1 MNNRIGSEKEYIITM
16 NKLFAQMLQCLEEF
30 KYDKNHFDE
39 LTDFKSEEILMSNR
53 LIKNE
58 VVDMADIVE

>member
-1 MNNRIGSEKEYIITM
+1 
-16 NKLFAQMLQCLEEF
+16 MLQCLEEF
-30 KYDKNHFDE
+30 KYDKNYFDE
-39 LTDFKSEEILMSNR
+39 LNDAKSEEILMSNR

>member
-1 MNNRIGSEKEYIITM
+1 
-16 NKLFAQMLQCLEEF
+16 MLQCLEEF

-39 LTDFKSEEILMSNR
+39 LTDVKSEEILMSNR